1 LSLALHG
8 ALLLILGAWS
18 VSSRQVP
25 GERATELDTRLLAGS
40 EMGVEDGLTADGG
53 LNTAVELM
61 AAPAPA
67 PEPSLPAPTSL
78 DITASGL
85 GIVPPAGAA
94 LPSAGGGV
102 ENPNPGAGN
111 GKGSGM
117 GRLGAG
123 GEEINGVAVRR
134 GDPQFTLLW
143 DSEADLDLHVIEPG
157 GVEIDWE
164 HPDGAL
170 GGTLD
175 VDNFRGF
182 GPESIYWGRKADDA
196 GQEVAGGSG
205 PPGIYKWFV
214 VYAGAPGGVPLPTR
228 WKVRIRRGGNESVVT
243 GTLKAIDE
251 RSRVFTLRVGRG
263 ASDAADT
270 ELAREP
276 ERAASLTPRR
286 MP

>member
-1 LSLALHG
+1 MPEGSPGAAQGSRRASPPPCLRIPREVRPLRAPEAARPAVERARGWALSLALHG

-175 VDNFRGF
+175 VDNCRGF
-182 GPESIYWGRKADDA
+182 GPENIYWGRKTDDA
-196 GQEVAGGSG
+196 GQEVAGKLVQLRNAYG
-205 PPGIYKWFV
+205 P
-214 VYAGAPGGVPLPTR
+214 A
-228 WKVRIRRGGNESVVT
+228 
-243 GTLKAIDE
+243 
-251 RSRVFTLRVGRG
+251 
-263 ASDAADT
+263 
-270 ELAREP
+270 
-276 ERAASLTPRR
+276 
-286 MP
+286 